1 MSRVLFNRIVSS
13 GQGEALRARLIR
25 GAAGVGSLKLL
36 SLPIALATSVLMAR
50 TLGVEDYGV
59 YSYVLGMVLLFALP
73 AYAGLPPFLVR
84 EVSNYHRAES
94 NGLLTGLIRR
104 AHQIALFL
112 GISITLVVLGF
123 TIWKARNG
131 FDEETYLMLI
141 AAIMI
146 PFLAII
152 QVRTAILQGLTLVI
166 QSRVADTI
174 VRPVVFLVVVL
185 ILFFVGTLNPFSALL
200 AQLTA
205 IVVTLIV
212 VSILLKRQM
221 KGLRTDPVY
230 HDKRWRKSVLPFSAI
245 AGVGYLN
252 SELIIP
258 LVGLLASNSEVAYFK
273 VAISIAILVSAPL
286 TIVEATIH
294 PHVTRIFAS
303 GEKARLFRMVSLA
316 GVAAL
321 LVSLPLVAILVAF
334 GQEVLE
340 FVYGLEYSEAYWPL
354 AIIVIGFLIVNLVGP
369 SMLLLHATNYESDA
383 LVISIAGAV
392 LTVLLC
398 VTLIPGKGALGAA
411 LAITI
416 SKVARALA
424 FRIWAQY
431 RINQY
436 FQER

>member
-1 MSRVLFNRIVSS
+1 MSSLVFKRILSS
-13 GQGEALRARLIR
+13 GQGETLRARLIR
-25 GAAGVGSLKLL
+25 GAAGVGGFKLL
-36 SLPIALATSVLMAR
+36 SLPIALVTSVLLAR
-50 TLGVEDYGV
+50 TLGVDGYGV
-59 YSYVLGMVLLFALP
+59 YSYVLGLVFLFALP

-94 NGLLTGLIRR
+94 TGLLNGLIRR
-104 AHQIALFL
+104 AHQVALTL
-112 GISITLVVLGF
+112 GIAITLAVLGF
-123 TIWKARNG
+123 ATWKAWRG
-131 FDEETYLMLI
+131 GDEEAYLILI
-141 AAIMI
+141 AALMI

-152 QVRTAILQGLTLVI
+152 QVRAAILQGLTFVI
-166 QSRVADTI
+166 QSRISDML
-174 VRPVVFLVVVL
+174 VRPVVFLIVVL
-185 ILFFVGTLNPFSALL
+185 VLFFVGGLNPFSALF

-205 IVVTLIV
+205 IVVTLGV

-221 KGLRTDPVY
+221 KGLHIGPVY
-230 HDKRWRKSVLPFSAI
+230 HDKRWKKSVLPFSAI
-245 AGVGYLN
+245 AGVSYLN

-258 LVGLLASNSEVAYFK
+258 LVGLLASSSEVAYFK

-294 PHVTRIFAS
+294 PHVTRVFAS
-303 GEKARLFRMVSLA
+303 GEKVRLFRMVSLA

-321 LVSLPLVAILVAF
+321 LVSLPLVVLLIVF
-334 GQEVLE
+334 GQEVLA
-340 FVYGLEYSEAYWPL
+340 FVYGLEYSDAYWPL
-354 AIIVIGFLIVNLVGP
+354 AIIVIGFLIVNLIGP
-369 SMLLLHATNYESDA
+369 SMLLLHATDYENDA
-383 LVISIAGAV
+383 LVISVVGAG

-398 VTLIPGKGALGAA
+398 IILIPEKGAVGAA

-424 FRIWAQY
+424 FRIWAQL